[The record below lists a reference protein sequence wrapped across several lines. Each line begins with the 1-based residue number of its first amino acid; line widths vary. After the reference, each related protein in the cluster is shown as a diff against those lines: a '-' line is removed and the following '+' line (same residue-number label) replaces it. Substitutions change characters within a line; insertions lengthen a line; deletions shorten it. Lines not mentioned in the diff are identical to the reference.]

1 MCFDRKVN
9 IKFNIASYYINVDN
23 ETLEKIVAKFTGVS
37 HRLEFVREIDGV
49 KWYNDSASSS
59 PTRTISGLNAFKE
72 NIILNE
78 VPDSNVFEYE
88 IKLELD
94 VDSDTFEEESTDAI
108 DFSSCIFENINISAK
123 GNIRLGTEGFKEVSK
138 EFGKKAL
145 PIVKCIATTTLQTC
159 VESAVVLGL
168 RTVGIP
174 V

>member
-1 MCFDRKVN
+1 MGIQLTEKEQELLVLCIVKEC
-9 IKFNIASYYINVDN
+9 IAYAEKNNKTFEEVLN
-23 ETLEKIVAKFTGVS
+23 EDLFTAEANTGFAEMVCKTIEA
-37 HRLEFVREIDGV
+37 LKNKGCIDGTV
-49 KWYNDSASSS
+49 VLK
-59 PTRTISGLNAFKE
+59 
-72 NIILNE
+72 
-78 VPDSNVFEYE
+78 YE

-94 VDSDTFEEESTDAI
+94 ADSDTFEEESTDAI

>member
-1 MCFDRKVN
+1 MGIQLTEKEQELLVLCIVKEC
-9 IKFNIASYYINVDN
+9 IAYAEKNNKTFEDVLNEDLFPAEANTGFAEMVCKTIEALNNKGYINGTV
-23 ETLEKIVAKFTGVS
+23 EL
-37 HRLEFVREIDGV
+37 
-49 KWYNDSASSS
+49 
-59 PTRTISGLNAFKE
+59 
-72 NIILNE
+72 
-78 VPDSNVFEYE
+78 EYE

-94 VDSDTFEEESTDAI
+94 ADSDTFEEESTDAI

>member
-1 MCFDRKVN
+1 MGIQLTEKEQELLVLCIVKECIVYAEKNNKTFEEVL
-9 IKFNIASYYINVDN
+9 N
-23 ETLEKIVAKFTGVS
+23 EDLFPAEANTGFAEMVCKTIEA
-37 HRLEFVREIDGV
+37 LKNKGCIDGTV
-49 KWYNDSASSS
+49 VLK
-59 PTRTISGLNAFKE
+59 
-72 NIILNE
+72 
-78 VPDSNVFEYE
+78 YE
-88 IKLELD
+88 IKMD
-94 VDSDTFEEESTDAI
+94 PDTFEEESTDAI

>member
-1 MCFDRKVN
+1 MGIQLTEKEQDLLVLCIVKEC
-9 IKFNIASYYINVDN
+9 IAYAEKNNKTFEEVLN
-23 ETLEKIVAKFTGVS
+23 EDLFPAEANTGFAEMVCKTIEA
-37 HRLEFVREIDGV
+37 LKNNGYIDGTV
-49 KWYNDSASSS
+49 V
-59 PTRTISGLNAFKE
+59 L
-72 NIILNE
+72 
-78 VPDSNVFEYE
+78 EYE

-94 VDSDTFEEESTDAI
+94 ADSDTFEEESTDAI

>member
-1 MCFDRKVN
+1 MGIQLTEKEQELLVLCIVKEC
-9 IKFNIASYYINVDN
+9 IAYAEKNNKTFEEVLN
-23 ETLEKIVAKFTGVS
+23 EDLFPAEANTGFAEMVCKTIEA
-37 HRLEFVREIDGV
+37 LKNKGCIDGTV
-49 KWYNDSASSS
+49 VLK
-59 PTRTISGLNAFKE
+59 
-72 NIILNE
+72 
-78 VPDSNVFEYE
+78 YE

-94 VDSDTFEEESTDAI
+94 ADSDTFEEESTDAI

>member
-1 MCFDRKVN
+1 MGIQLTEKEQELLVLCIVKEC
-9 IKFNIASYYINVDN
+9 IAYAEKNNKTFEDVLN
-23 ETLEKIVAKFTGVS
+23 EDLFPAEANTGFAEMVCKTIEA
-37 HRLEFVREIDGV
+37 LKNKGYIDGTV
-49 KWYNDSASSS
+49 VLK
-59 PTRTISGLNAFKE
+59 
-72 NIILNE
+72 
-78 VPDSNVFEYE
+78 YE

-94 VDSDTFEEESTDAI
+94 ADSDTFEEESTDAI

>member
-1 MCFDRKVN
+1 MGIQLTEKEQDLLVLCIVKEC
-9 IKFNIASYYINVDN
+9 IAYAEKNNKTFEDVLN
-23 ETLEKIVAKFTGVS
+23 EDLFPAEANTGFAEMVCKTIEA
-37 HRLEFVREIDGV
+37 LKNKGCIDGTV
-49 KWYNDSASSS
+49 VLK
-59 PTRTISGLNAFKE
+59 
-72 NIILNE
+72 
-78 VPDSNVFEYE
+78 YE

-94 VDSDTFEEESTDAI
+94 ADSDTFEEESTDAI

>member
-1 MCFDRKVN
+1 MGIQLTEKEQDLLVLCIVKEC
-9 IKFNIASYYINVDN
+9 IAYAEKNNKTFEEVLN
-23 ETLEKIVAKFTGVS
+23 EDLFPAEANTGFAEMVCKTIEA
-37 HRLEFVREIDGV
+37 LKNKGYIDGTV
-49 KWYNDSASSS
+49 V
-59 PTRTISGLNAFKE
+59 L
-72 NIILNE
+72 
-78 VPDSNVFEYE
+78 EYE

-94 VDSDTFEEESTDAI
+94 ADSDTFEEESTDAI

>member
-1 MCFDRKVN
+1 MGIQLTEKEQDLLVLCIVKEC
-9 IKFNIASYYINVDN
+9 IAYAEKNNKTFEEVLN
-23 ETLEKIVAKFTGVS
+23 EDLFPAEANTGFAEMVCKTIEA
-37 HRLEFVREIDGV
+37 LKNKGYIDGIV
-49 KWYNDSASSS
+49 E
-59 PTRTISGLNAFKE
+59 L
-72 NIILNE
+72 
-78 VPDSNVFEYE
+78 EYE

-94 VDSDTFEEESTDAI
+94 ADSDTFEEESTDAI

>member
-1 MCFDRKVN
+1 MGIQLTEKEQELFVLCIVKEC
-9 IKFNIASYYINVDN
+9 IAYAEKNNKTFEEVLN
-23 ETLEKIVAKFTGVS
+23 EDLFPAEANTGFAEMVCKTIEA
-37 HRLEFVREIDGV
+37 LKNKGCIDGTV
-49 KWYNDSASSS
+49 VLK
-59 PTRTISGLNAFKE
+59 
-72 NIILNE
+72 
-78 VPDSNVFEYE
+78 YE

-94 VDSDTFEEESTDAI
+94 ADSDTFEEESTDAI